1 MTQKN
6 NTYVKNAQG
15 LVFIYNY
22 RDRLGDSNLQDRG
35 KDDVFE
41 IDQIILNSTSLKSIT
56 TQKAKSSP
64 SGSFEIRLAPLK
76 DWVAAITPGSWCVIL
91 MTSKNIDDKAKYGGG
106 KVDPSS
112 FKMMGRIEAVRAV
125 VSTDQSSGNRITEY
139 VVTGSDWG
147 TIFNTMLYV
156 DPLIRAG
163 PNVTAV
169 GINARFGYDAYI
181 LEAFDTNSKTGS
193 DAKTLISTNDKNIS
207 DILTGKKDQSQ
218 KFTPKSD
225 ASKYKVPTSQF
236 NINFLINLW
245 GRDGAG
251 GSIDNI
257 SQQIDSL
264 LIKTNTAFKIPD
276 KLQKYMGFASNDV
289 SNIITQITGILT
301 GLDTYNNKDH
311 CAGVLEMNNILG
323 ENTFWSV
330 IVSNSNQTT
339 NEIIPDVRFE
349 NDKPILALYNRVKP
363 FVVNSKSNIMNDS
376 FRVGDGKGA
385 DKEYE
390 ETVGELI
397 SPFKNIRRIQI
408 NSDDVISCSYATNW
422 RDRVNFVEVGLSN
435 SLYKDK
441 FANALKIKS
450 QFIDELSVA
459 RDGLLSLRRTTFYV
473 PLKKE
478 SIDPLSVNAYKY
490 LMKEWYFNTHKM
502 LNGSMTLIGQNQYIQ
517 VGDNII
523 VDAKVLGH
531 SMNLNS
537 VQAKTRKNTYIL
549 AHVEAI
555 SHSVS
560 ADSNGIRIFTTSIN
574 FVRGIITD
582 INGNTIS
589 GGSLVGAVD
598 QDTSLLTPSLERN
611 RNMVPSSG
619 PRDPDRQKLKGY

>member
-1 MTQKN
+1 MVQKN
-6 NTYVKNAQG
+6 NTYTKNAQG

-22 RDRLGDSNLQDRG
+22 KDRLGNSNLSNAN
-35 KDDVFE
+35 KDSIFE
-41 IDQIILNSTSLKSIT
+41 IDQIILNSTSLKSIS
-56 TQKAKSSP
+56 TQKSKSSP
-64 SGSFEIRLAPLK
+64 SGNFEIRLAPLK

-106 KVDPSS
+106 KVDPAS
-112 FKMMGRIEAVRAV
+112 FKMLGRIEAVRAV

-139 VVTGSDWG
+139 IVTGSDWG
-147 TIFNTMLYV
+147 TIFNSVLYI

-163 PNVTAV
+163 PDVTAV

-181 LEAFDTNSKTGS
+181 LEAFDTNHKTGI
-193 DAKTLISTNDKNIS
+193 DAKKSINTNDKNIS
-207 DILTGKKDQSQ
+207 NILTGNNNQTQ
-218 KFTPKSD
+218 TFTPKSD
-225 ASKYKVPTSQF
+225 ASKYKVPTSEF

-245 GRDGAG
+245 GRDKVG

-257 SQQIDSL
+257 SQNIDSL
-264 LIKTNTAFKIPD
+264 LIKTNTAFKIPE
-276 KLQKYMGFASNDV
+276 KLQKYMGFSSNDV
-289 SNIITQITGILT
+289 STIINQITGTLS
-301 GLDTYNNKDH
+301 GLDTYTKKDH

-330 IVSNSNQTT
+330 IVSNSNQIT
-339 NEIIPDVRFE
+339 NEIIPEVRFE
-349 NDKPILALYNRVKP
+349 GDRPSLALYNRVKP
-363 FVVNSKSNIMNDS
+363 FTVNSNIMKDS
-376 FRVGDGKGA
+376 IKVGDNRGG

-390 ETVGELI
+390 ETVKSLI
-397 SPFKNIRRIQI
+397 SPFKNIRRITI
-408 NSDDVISCSYATNW
+408 NYDDVITCSYATNW

-435 SLYKDK
+435 SLYKDRY
-441 FANALKIKS
+441 ANALKIKS

-459 RDGLLSLRRTTFYV
+459 RDGLLSMRRTTFYV
-473 PLKKE
+473 PLKQE
-478 SIDPLSVNAYKY
+478 SVDPMSINAYKY

-523 VDAKVLGH
+523 VDARVLGV
-531 SMNLNS
+531 SKNLNS
-537 VQAKTRKNTYIL
+537 AQVKIKKDTYML
-549 AHVEAI
+549 AHVESI

-560 ADSNGIRIFTTSIN
+560 ADSSGIRVFTTSIN

-582 INGNTIS
+582 VNGNTIS

-611 RNMVPSSG
+611 KNIVPSSG
-619 PRDPDRQKLKGY
+619 PRDPDREKLRGY